1 MRNEFSK
8 KYMPVIIFFWS
19 VVATLM
25 IFAPALSYNEV
36 SVTGVEIAFGTDLAE
51 DFIQGELELN
61 SYAVVAYFSP
71 LAAGLLT
78 LIMRQGNMFSLAMF
92 VLAAV
97 LFFLMPNY
105 IEVVNNGGEV
115 ANHVDWNH
123 SFGVILAAFASV
135 LAALGEMLHISM
147 EDMEGNY

>member
-115 ANHVDWNH
+115 ANDVDWNH